1 MSVSARR
8 RLVEQAYTGV
18 TKMGM
23 EGPQALME
31 VPLLAAQVL
40 EEKTDGPV
48 AAFMAMGDQE
58 VAELQAFM
66 AEQQGTALWPGLHWA
81 QAARYRRL
89 AARHEL
95 SIPLHPQLRPM
106 FTALAATYRVLADQ
120 HAQLAE
126 VLV

>member
-1 MSVSARR
+1 MSVRR
-8 RLVEQAYTGV
+8 KLVQQAQTGV
-18 TKMGM
+18 MKLGV
-23 EGPQALME
+23 EGAQALME

-48 AAFMAMGDQE
+48 AAFMAMGHQE

-66 AEQQGTALWPGLHWA
+66 VEQQGHALWPALHQA

-89 AARHEL
+89 AARHDL
-95 SIPLHPQLRPM
+95 SIPLHPHLRPM
-106 FTALAATYRVLADQ
+106 FVALAATYRDLADQ

-126 VLV
+126 VLG

>member
-1 MSVSARR
+1 MSVRR
-8 RLVEQAYTGV
+8 KLVQQAQTGV
-18 TKMGM
+18 MKLGV
-23 EGPQALME
+23 EGAQALME

-48 AAFMAMGDQE
+48 AAFLVMGHQE

-66 AEQQGTALWPGLHWA
+66 AEQQGTSLWPGLHRA

-89 AARHEL
+89 AARHDL

-120 HAQLAE
+120 HARLAE
-126 VLV
+126 VRG